1 MVITK
6 ITEVKVED
14 SGYIL
19 KFQAVPGKKEGKMR
33 PKLIMIQDT
42 KRGYSDSHGIV
53 PTTILKRGYRLA
65 AIAFNKLH
73 I

>member
-19 KFQAVPGKKEGKMR
+19 KFQAVPGKKEGKIR
-33 PKLIMIQDT
+33 PKLIMVQDT
-42 KRGYSDSHGIV
+42 KRGYSDSSGIV
-53 PTTILKRGYRLA
+53 PRPVLRRGYRLA